1 MAKKVAWTES
11 AWSDLSDV
19 ADYIAKDSPNYA
31 AVFVQEV
38 KDVSMTL
45 KALAER
51 GRRVPEFG
59 DSSIRE
65 LFIKSYRLI
74 YAIQNDMIYIIAFI
88 HGARD
93 LSSLWEQEGREQ
105 F

>member
-1 MAKKVAWTES
+1 M
-11 AWSDLSDV
+11 SDI

-51 GRRVPEFG
+51 GRIVPEFG
-59 DSSIRE
+59 DTSVRE
-65 LFIKSYRLI
+65 LFIKSHRLI
-74 YAIQNDMIYIIAFI
+74 YAIQNDMIYIITFI
-88 HGARD
+88 HGARNF
-93 LSSLWEQEGREQ
+93 SSLWEREGSEQ